1 MPWMSTET
9 ENIDET
15 PVRESQGFFHNTS
28 DRVELVATIAIAI
41 ATILTAWSAF
51 QAGKWGGTQAINFSE
66 AGAAR
71 TESTRADTAA
81 GQLIQIDVA
90 MYLDW
95 VTALVE
101 ESRAGIIPPIDNN
114 GLDPVPGTLSGF
126 IAQRFRPEF
135 VPAVEAWLA
144 TNPVGNPDAPS
155 TPFVMSEYVVAK
167 SVEADQLSALADEKA
182 QEARDANQNGDN
194 YVLTMV
200 LFASVLFFGGVSS
213 KMGSS
218 RNQILMLAFGVV
230 VLIGGIVILSTLPI
244 LV

>member
-1 MPWMSTET
+1 MSSQSET
-9 ENIDET
+9 EHRDET
-15 PVRESQGFFHNTS
+15 PHDEAKGLFNAS

-51 QAGKWGGTQAINFSE
+51 QAGKWGGTQSINFSE

-81 GQLIQIDVA
+81 GQLTQIDVA

-101 ESRAGIIPPIDNN
+101 ESRDGILPPLKSSD
-114 GLDPVPGTLSGF
+114 LKPVPGTLSGF
-126 IAQRFRPEF
+126 IANRFREEF
-135 VPAVEAWLA
+135 VPAVDAWIA
-144 TNPVGNPDAPS
+144 TEPVVNPDAPN
-155 TPFVMSEYVVAK
+155 TPFEMEEYVVAK
-167 SVEADQLSALADEKA
+167 AVEADELSALADVKSQA
-182 QEARDANQNGDN
+182 ARDANQNGDN

-213 KMGSS
+213 KMATR
-218 RNQILMLAFGVV
+218 RNRNLMVGFGLI
-230 VLIGGIVILSTLPI
+230 VLVSGIVILSTLPI